1 MKKINDCF
9 IMNSGLYYVSDN
21 NGFALLYLNTVEI
34 KVYCYDFEKTFSIN
48 IKVQIPGY
56 SNRKTKLCCR
66 SIWIVTK
73 TFRETQKSC
82 LIDVI
87 NIKNKR
93 EWHHMTQEMTQ
104 EISKMFVRASATIAF
119 VINMRTFQV
128 SQILEYRSS
137 FSAGMCFKWSEQNR
151 MLNIKVNL
159 EYQISRPNQ
168 YFYLK
173 HVLYNGLTLKSLT
186 LNALTETFSLE
197 NIQSSNLPLSLVQEI
212 LDMVF

>member
-66 SIWIVTK
+66 SIWIVTN
-73 TFRETQKSC
+73 TFHETQKNC

-87 NIKNKR
+87 NRKNKR
-93 EWHHMTQEMTQ
+93 EWHHIRSNICSP
-104 EISKMFVRASATIAF
+104 IS
-119 VINMRTFQV
+119 
-128 SQILEYRSS
+128 
-137 FSAGMCFKWSEQNR
+137 
-151 MLNIKVNL
+151 
-159 EYQISRPNQ
+159 
-168 YFYLK
+168 LK
-173 HVLYNGLTLKSLT
+173 N
-186 LNALTETFSLE
+186 
-197 NIQSSNLPLSLVQEI
+197 
-212 LDMVF
+212 VFRNYECCR